1 VREVWRRRGK
11 FLEQQRYQLCLTD
24 MRLPDGE
31 GLEIVG

>member
-1 VREVWRRRGK
+1 VRQALPRRGK